1 MLCTIFSWLN
11 LMVIQLMLACAQH
24 WFKNEWTLVSIFFSR
39 IIESNLHGAL
49 SVIVEDLEAI
59 KAYYDEHACLRQKDC
74 VQDLLENVRYL
85 DEQDQEGL
93 HSFLLFQNNHHRST
107 TSFDENSE
115 EIVSTTNATNGNK
128 IQSNSDSCNSLPD
141 LTDAGLVDQSV
152 EEVRSWFIKEFC
164 FIRFLVFLH
173 KVYSQ
178 F

>member
-1 MLCTIFSWLN
+1 MDFRIKF
-11 LMVIQLMLACAQH
+11 
-24 WFKNEWTLVSIFFSR
+24 FFSR

-93 HSFLLFQNNHHRST
+93 HSFLLFQKNHHRST

-141 LTDAGLVDQSV
+141 LTDVGLVDQSV
-152 EEVRSWFIKEFC
+152 EEVRS
-164 FIRFLVFLH
+164 
-173 KVYSQ
+173 
-178 F
+178 